1 MLRELKYLLLI
12 SIVTIAPVITFAD
25 AGKILEALGQGNFE
39 ELMVMRATAV
49 AVERKFLDAVFETD
63 GQRAAGLFEDIW
75 IENKWH
81 LLSWEALA
89 RLAEYNYAL
98 GDYRSYTQMQEQL
111 KNRPPESI
119 PPTSFSLP
127 NEGNYYVQ
135 TGAFSNANNAMN
147 QRKRLEQLGFSV
159 IIIQRK
165 SQGKMLSLVRAGAFA
180 TEAEAEAA
188 MKEIGREMKLKPRVV
203 QGD

>member
-1 MLRELKYLLLI
+1 MRCFI
-12 SIVTIAPVITFAD
+12 NIFIVSIILFSSTAYAD

-63 GQRAAGLFEDIW
+63 GQEAAGLFEDIW

-89 RLAEYNYAL
+89 RLSEYHYAL
-98 GDYRSYTQMQEQL
+98 GDYRKYTEMQDQL

-119 PPTSFSLP
+119 PPTYSNLP
-127 NEGNYYVQ
+127 NAGNYWVQ

-159 IIIQRK
+159 VIIQK
-165 SQGKMLSLVRAGAFA
+165 ESQGKDLSIVRAGGF
-180 TEAEAEAA
+180 TSEEDAEAA
-188 MKEIGREMKLKPRVV
+188 MKEIERRMKIKPRVV

>member
-1 MLRELKYLLLI
+1 MRCFI
-12 SIVTIAPVITFAD
+12 NIFIVSIILFSSTAYAD

-63 GQRAAGLFEDIW
+63 GQEAAGLFEDIW

-89 RLAEYNYAL
+89 RLSEYHYAL
-98 GDYRSYTQMQEQL
+98 GDYRKYTEMQEQL

-119 PPTSFSLP
+119 PPTSFNLP
-127 NEGNYYVQ
+127 NEGNYWVQ

-159 IIIQRK
+159 VIIRKK
-165 SQGKMLSLVRAGAFA
+165 SQGKDLSIVRAGAFA
-180 TEAEAEAA
+180 SEEDAEAA
-188 MKEIGREMKLKPRVV
+188 MKEIERRMKIKPRVV